1 MNEEDFT
8 FHLQYKHSGTFANCK
23 CEELSYPKN
32 PKMCDPI
39 LVTLLKM
46 QPHYSQ
52 SSCENAT
59 PSSGTSSL
67 ASYKE
72 PPPSGH
78 KIMISVLNCTPL
90 WCWVKYTSPF
100 HSTLPLLTL
109 GRESQC
115 RQLHC
120 HSLVCIIMWYFLTAD
135 LHACTYGEEQTPTHY
150 AAKNDAAKSLKV
162 LLKLGGGM
170 EDRDFKQRT
179 PLQVAAELGLS
190 CQILSFPNF
199 ISFP

>member
-1 MNEEDFT
+1 MWRT
-8 FHLQYKHSGTFANCK
+8 FL
-23 CEELSYPKN
+23 PKN
-32 PKMCDPI
+32 PKRCDSI

-52 SSCENAT
+52 SSRENVT
-59 PSSGTSSL
+59 PLNSTSPL

-72 PPPSGH
+72 VPPPLTGT
-78 KIMISVLNCTPL
+78 KLIILVLNCTPL
-90 WCWVKYTSPF
+90 WYWVKCTSPL
-100 HSTLPLLTL
+100 HSPLPLLRL
-109 GRESQC
+109 LRESQC
-115 RQLHC
+115 RQLQC
-120 HSLVCIIMWYFLTAD
+120 HSLVSIIMWSFLTAD

-179 PLQVAAELGLS
+179 PLQVAAELGMS
-190 CQILSFPNF
+190 CQILSCSNF
-199 ISFP
+199 FSFP